1 LTVNG
6 GAAQMISFAPL
17 PNFPMGGSY
26 ELTASASSGLAVSYT
41 ATGPAMVSG
50 TNGSLLTVTGPG
62 MVTVTA
68 ANAGNGN
75 YAAATSVQ
83 QSFTAQ

>member
-1 LTVNG
+1 
-6 GAAQMISFAPL
+6 
-17 PNFPMGGSY
+17 
-26 ELTASASSGLAVSYT
+26 
-41 ATGPAMVSG
+41 
-50 TNGSLLTVTGPG
+50 
-62 MVTVTA
+62 VTVTA